1 MATQKLRPAMEKYF
15 CYPLPPPSDPPE
27 FNVDG
32 AGAVRPVSQEDC
44 LLRGLPCNIDSGG
57 SGGRQTAKVATCPKP
72 LLLAA
77 QDEGKLQ
84 NGGRHNEA
92 LALTPTPT
100 PSGRGCGHPSVPGVP
115 LTVPVQSRY
124 SPGTVPVQSRY
135 SPGTR
140 FSQAY

>member
-84 NGGRHNEA
+84 NGVGTTRRW
-92 LALTPTPT
+92 
-100 PSGRGCGHPSVPGVP
+100 PSPPPLPHPAGGAVTQVYRECP
-115 LTVPVQSRY
+115 
-124 SPGTVPVQSRY
+124 
-135 SPGTR
+135 
-140 FSQAY
+140 